1 MTQGQGVAVCRRCT
15 LALPLSD
22 FEEVKDLSKPTG
34 LRRVTTCRACVERQD
49 RDRLLRKRYGITLDD
64 YEAMERAQD
73 GRCAICRKPPK
84 DKALAVDHDHR
95 TGLVRGLLCI
105 FCNHRLL
112 GVTDDPDHLAAAA
125 AYLREPPADKV
136 LRAQ

>member
-1 MTQGQGVAVCRRCT
+1 MCRRCT
-15 LALPLSD
+15 LALPLSS

-34 LRRVTTCRACVERQD
+34 LRRVTTCVACVERRD
-49 RDRLLRKRYGITLDD
+49 RDGLLRKRYGITLEQFEEM
-64 YEAMERAQD
+64 EARQG

-95 TGLVRGLLCI
+95 TGLVRGLLCT

-112 GVTDDPDHLAAAA
+112 GVTDDADHLAAAA
-125 AYLREPPADKV
+125 AYLRQPPADEV
-136 LRAQ
+136 LRPR